1 MQHLADLF
9 GRPHFC
15 GTQTASPAAPFP
27 RMPRRRRQ
35 TTRYQYVQDCLTL
48 ALNEAVN
55 RENDSTRDILTSM
68 GHRLIAMAA
77 AAPSEAAA
85 FPPAHGH
92 DEPVL
97 FERAPAPAAGQRRLS
112 PHASAEPTTAVQWL
126 AEQNVAEAVGRCIL
140 DSGAPDD
147 LASLRQL
154 AGRPEV
160 RNTLVARLQAGAG
173 ALAAALLPALTA
185 LTAGAAAPSAAP
197 SAAALELPG
206 CGESGAAMDAAR
218 LRSDTT
224 EYPMILVV
232 GAINVDVTAHV
243 RGALDATR
251 ASTDCH

>member
-1 MQHLADLF
+1 
-9 GRPHFC
+9 
-15 GTQTASPAAPFP
+15 
-27 RMPRRRRQ
+27 MPRRRRQ

-48 ALNEAVN
+48 ALNEAVS

-77 AAPSEAAA
+77 TAPSEAVA
-85 FPPAHGH
+85 FPPAHGD

-112 PHASAEPTTAVQWL
+112 PHASAEPTTAAQWL
-126 AEQNVAEAVGRCIL
+126 AEQSVAMAVARCIL
-140 DSGAPDD
+140 DPGAPND

-160 RNTLVARLQAGAG
+160 RSTLVARLQAGAG
-173 ALAAALLPALTA
+173 ALAAALLPALAA
-185 LTAGAAAPSAAP
+185 LTTAGAAAPSAAP
-197 SAAALELPG
+197 SAAALELLS
-206 CGESGAAMDAAR
+206 CGESGAAIDAAR
-218 LRSDTT
+218 LHGNTT

-243 RGALDATR
+243 RGALDATS
-251 ASTDCH
+251 ASNDCH

>member
-1 MQHLADLF
+1 
-9 GRPHFC
+9 
-15 GTQTASPAAPFP
+15 
-27 RMPRRRRQ
+27 MPRRRRQ

-97 FERAPAPAAGQRRLS
+97 FERAAAPAAGQRRLS
-112 PHASAEPTTAVQWL
+112 PPASAEPTTAAQWL
-126 AEQNVAEAVGRCIL
+126 AEQNVAEAVARCIL
-140 DSGAPDD
+140 DPGAPDD

-154 AGRPEV
+154 AGRPEA
-160 RNTLVARLQAGAG
+160 RSTLVARLQAGAG
-173 ALAAALLPALTA
+173 ALAAALLPAFAALT
-185 LTAGAAAPSAAP
+185 TAGAAAPSAAP
-197 SAAALELPG
+197 SSAALELLS
-206 CGESGAAMDAAR
+206 CGESGAAMDATR
-218 LRSDTT
+218 LHGNAT

-243 RGALDATR
+243 RGALDATS

>member
-1 MQHLADLF
+1 
-9 GRPHFC
+9 
-15 GTQTASPAAPFP
+15 
-27 RMPRRRRQ
+27 MPRRRRQ

-48 ALNEAVN
+48 ALNEAVS

-77 AAPSEAAA
+77 TAPSEAVA
-85 FPPAHGH
+85 FPPAHGD

-112 PHASAEPTTAVQWL
+112 PHASAEPTTAAQWL
-126 AEQNVAEAVGRCIL
+126 AEQNVADAVARCIL
-140 DSGAPDD
+140 DPGAPND

-160 RNTLVARLQAGAG
+160 RSTLVARLQAGAG
-173 ALAAALLPALTA
+173 ALAAALLPALAA
-185 LTAGAAAPSAAP
+185 LATAGAAAPSAA
-197 SAAALELPG
+197 ALELLSCG
-206 CGESGAAMDAAR
+206 ESELLSCGESGAAIDAAR
-218 LRSDTT
+218 LHGNTT

-243 RGALDATR
+243 RYERID
-251 ASTDCH
+251 

>member
-1 MQHLADLF
+1 
-9 GRPHFC
+9 
-15 GTQTASPAAPFP
+15 
-27 RMPRRRRQ
+27 MPRRRRQ

-48 ALNEAVN
+48 ALNEAVS

-77 AAPSEAAA
+77 TAPSMAVA
-85 FPPAHGH
+85 FPQAHGD

-97 FERAPAPAAGQRRLS
+97 FERAPAAAAGQRRLS
-112 PHASAEPTTAVQWL
+112 PPASAEPTTAAQWL
-126 AEQNVAEAVGRCIL
+126 AEQNVAEAVARCIL
-140 DSGAPDD
+140 DPGAPDD

-160 RNTLVARLQAGAG
+160 RSTLVARLQAGAG
-173 ALAAALLPALTA
+173 ALAAALLLALAALT
-185 LTAGAAAPSAAP
+185 TAGAAAPSAAP
-197 SAAALELPG
+197 SSAALELLSCGESELLGCGESELLG

-218 LRSDTT
+218 LHGNTT

-243 RGALDATR
+243 RGALDATS

>member
-1 MQHLADLF
+1 
-9 GRPHFC
+9 
-15 GTQTASPAAPFP
+15 
-27 RMPRRRRQ
+27 MPRRRRQ

-48 ALNEAVN
+48 ALNEAVS

-77 AAPSEAAA
+77 TAPSEAVA
-85 FPPAHGH
+85 FPPAHGD

-112 PHASAEPTTAVQWL
+112 PHASAEPTTAAQWL
-126 AEQNVAEAVGRCIL
+126 AEQNVADAVARCIL
-140 DSGAPDD
+140 DPGAPND

-160 RNTLVARLQAGAG
+160 RSTLVARLQAGAG
-173 ALAAALLPALTA
+173 ALAAALLPALAA
-185 LTAGAAAPSAAP
+185 LATAGAAAPSAA
-197 SAAALELPG
+197 ALELLSCGESELLG
-206 CGESGAAMDAAR
+206 CAESGAAMDAAR
-218 LRSDTT
+218 LHGNTT

-243 RGALDATR
+243 RYERID
-251 ASTDCH
+251 